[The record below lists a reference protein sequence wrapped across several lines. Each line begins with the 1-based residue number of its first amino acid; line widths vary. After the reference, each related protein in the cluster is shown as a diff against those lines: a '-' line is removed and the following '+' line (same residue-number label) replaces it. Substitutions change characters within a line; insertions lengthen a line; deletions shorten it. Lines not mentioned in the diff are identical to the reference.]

1 VKLTVLPILAATLA
15 FTACATDP
23 STPAPAAKPV
33 VNAVQPASPAPVL
46 GGVPASAS
54 AAAGPTTDAQ
64 VLELHKF
71 ARNQG
76 YKPTTRDGKP
86 IWCKSETPIG
96 SHLAKDVCVPEGA
109 LADMQRQS
117 IENQDALG
125 QAQRIC
131 SGGAC
136 GNK

>member
-1 VKLTVLPILAATLA
+1 MKLTALSTLA
-15 FTACATDP
+15 VTLALVGCATAP
-23 STPAPAAKPV
+23 STPAKPV
-33 VNAVQPASPAPVL
+33 VNAVQPASPAPAI

-64 VLELHKF
+64 TLELHKF
-71 ARNQG
+71 ARMQG
-76 YKPTTRDGKP
+76 YKPSTRNGAP
-86 IWCKSETPIG
+86 IWCKSDTAIG
-96 SHLAKDVCVPEGA
+96 THLAKEVCVPEGA

-117 IENQDALG
+117 IENQEALG

-131 SGGAC
+131 NGGAC